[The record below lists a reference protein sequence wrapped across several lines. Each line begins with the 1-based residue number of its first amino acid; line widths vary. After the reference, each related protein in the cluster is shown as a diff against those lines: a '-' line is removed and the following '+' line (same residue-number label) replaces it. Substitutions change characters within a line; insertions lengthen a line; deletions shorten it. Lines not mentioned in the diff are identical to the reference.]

1 MELKILDF
9 IQTLR
14 NPILDKMMLLFT
26 SLGNG
31 GIIWL
36 LLVVILVCIPKTRK
50 TGVMVMLALA
60 LDVLLCSGLL
70 KHLFARIRPCDVNT
84 SIQLLIP
91 RPTDYSFPSGHT
103 SVSFSV
109 VAALYL
115 AKEKKLFIPSLLIAI
130 LISFS
135 RMYLYVHYPTDIL
148 GGIVLG
154 ILCGYLSY
162 IAVDKFIVKK
172 IAL

>member
-14 NPILDKMMLLFT
+14 NPILDKMMLFFT

-31 GIIWL
+31 GMIWL
-36 LLVVILVCIPKTRK
+36 LLVVILICIPKTRK
-50 TGVMVMLALA
+50 IGVMVMLALV
-60 LDVLLCSGLL
+60 LNVLLCSSL
-70 KHLFARIRPCDVNT
+70 KHLFGRIRPCDVNT

-103 SVSFSV
+103 SISFS
-109 VAALYL
+109 AFTALYF
-115 AKEKKLFIPSLLIAI
+115 AKEKKLWPLSLIIAI
-130 LISFS
+130 LIAFS

-154 ILCGYLSY
+154 ILCGYLGY
-162 IAVDKFIVKK
+162 TLVDKFIAKK

>member
-14 NPILDKMMLLFT
+14 NPILDKIMLCFT
-26 SLGNG
+26 ALGNG

-36 LLVVILVCIPKTRK
+36 LLVLVLICIPKTRK
-50 TGVMVMLALA
+50 IGVMVMLALV

-70 KHLFARIRPCDVNT
+70 KHLFGRIRPCDVNT
-84 SIQLLIP
+84 SIKLLIP

-109 VAALYL
+109 VSAFYFV
-115 AKEKKLFIPSLLIAI
+115 KEKKLFIPSLLMAI
-130 LISFS
+130 MISFS

-148 GGIVLG
+148 GGIILG
-154 ILCGYLSY
+154 ILCGYLGY
-162 IAVDKFIVKK
+162 QAVDKFIVKK

>member
-14 NPILDKMMLLFT
+14 NPILDQIMLLFT

-31 GIIWL
+31 GLIWL
-36 LLVVILVCIPKTRK
+36 ILVIILVCIPKTRK
-50 TGVMVMLALA
+50 IGVMVMLALV

-109 VAALYL
+109 AAALYF
-115 AKEKKLFIPSLLIAI
+115 AKEKKLWIPSLILAI

-154 ILCGYLSY
+154 VLCGYLGY
-162 IAVDKFIVKK
+162 IAVDKFIAKK

>member
-36 LLVVILVCIPKTRK
+36 LLVVILICIPKTRK
-50 TGVMVMLALA
+50 TGVMVMLALV

-130 LISFS
+130 MISFS

-154 ILCGYLSY
+154 ILCGYLGY